1 MTQNLY
7 KFYFYACRRW
17 MKNASLV
24 NALVFKVVSLFTQF
38 WLNGI
43 YKQLLKNC
51 KNKLQPRKSGEEIIV
66 SLTTFPARISTVWI
80 TIETI
85 FRQEVMP
92 DRIVLWLAKEQFP
105 NWGGKCRTL

>member
-1 MTQNLY
+1 MI
-7 KFYFYACRRW
+7 
-17 MKNASLV
+17 
-24 NALVFKVVSLFTQF
+24 TQF

-43 YKQLLKNC
+43 YRHLLK
-51 KNKLQPRKSGEEIIV
+51 KGRNKLHPRQSGEEVIV

-105 NWGGKCRTL
+105 FRGGKYRTL